1 VIKIFILDRNIY
13 IRNFLIKDIKK
24 DYISW
29 FSGDNENLKYSRH
42 YKKKYNRYVLIQSYK
57 KFISSKNIFIG
68 IFDKLNN
75 KLIGTIT
82 IYINKK
88 KKEGNLGVFIGNSK
102 YKSRGYAL
110 QSCKMIINYL
120 IKKNIVNSIMSGTR
134 NENVKMINLMKNL
147 KMKKMPKKDTKH
159 TNYIFKKNM

>member
-1 VIKIFILDRNIY
+1 MIKIFILEKNIY

-24 DYISW
+24 DCIGW
-29 FSGDNENLKYSRH
+29 FSGDNEDLKYSRH
-42 YKKKYNRYVLIQSYK
+42 YKKRYKRAVLIQSYK
-57 KFISSKNIFIG
+57 KFINSKNIFVG

-82 IYINKK
+82 IYINRK
-88 KKEGNLGVFIGNSK
+88 KKEGNLGVFIGNRE

-120 IKKNIVNSIMSGTR
+120 IKKKIVHSIVSGTK
-134 NENVKMINLMKNL
+134 NENIKMIKLMKNL
-147 KMKKMPKKDTKH
+147 KMKKMPKKDTRH
-159 TNYIFKKNM
+159 TNYVFKKSI